1 MTELLHAHSRLAVDP
16 PDLIIDGRLAF
27 SRHGLLIALA
37 LTRRRRVWLGQGIWA
52 LLQRFEV
59 IDYPEFADALED
71 AREMLPALREW
82 HAVWTG
88 GTLLERFCW
97 IGDILFESRLP
108 PDFDQCSVWR
118 LQHFALLLERFAA
131 TEGPISSLTICARDS
146 AALAALRA
154 IDAPIMLTAAEE
166 GSAPRLWR
174 FLEAAGIPCQEAT
187 GAAAESLARGALG
200 STPPPV
206 LPLALAAGA
215 RIAAVA
221 LLCPRGVAAMLQ
233 SEGDL
238 DPDDAPYSEE
248 DDPWRD
254 AQGFWCAVTA

>member
-1 MTELLHAHSRLAVDP
+1 MTELLHARSRLAVEP

-37 LTRRRRVWLGQGIWA
+37 LTQARRVWLGQGIWA

-59 IDYPEFADALED
+59 IDYPEFSDVLED

-108 PDFDQCSVWR
+108 PDFDQCSVQR
-118 LQHFALLLERFAA
+118 LQHFALLLERLAA
-131 TEGPISSLTICARDS
+131 TEGPISSLTVCARDS

-154 IDAPIMLTAAEE
+154 IDAPIVLTAAEDS
-166 GSAPRLWR
+166 SAPRLCR
-174 FLEAAGIPCQEAT
+174 FLETAGVPCQEAT
-187 GAAAESLARGALG
+187 GPAAAALTRAALG
-200 STPPPV
+200 SAPPSAFT
-206 LPLALAAGA
+206 LAVAAGA
-215 RIAAVA
+215 RVAAVA
-221 LLCPRGVAAMLQ
+221 LVCPRGVAARLQ
-233 SEGDL
+233 SDA
-238 DPDDAPYSEE
+238 DFDSDDAPYAEE
-248 DDPWRD
+248 DDPWRET
-254 AQGFWCAVTA
+254 QVFWCELRP